1 MAYLCK
7 SVFTRINRIR
17 YIEYG
22 TERSPAKLT
31 RPTFN
36 ELYEPKKLMFNIL
49 GELTGTIDTE
59 KLVHNHSLIACVLW
73 KDLYGIENKSIASS
87 IKKFSTMSRED
98 MEELSKTVEL
108 RYLLGVMNSKYASV
122 LLTNLRGGDYH
133 IYPEHIRNIPIPSAT
148 PAQQKPSLALVDT
161 RLKQVRTSVLA
172 AKKANPQADTSKE
185 KAEIDRTS
193 THTCYACMFALY
205 GLSED
210 EIKIVEGG

>member
-1 MAYLCK
+1 MYLFK
-7 SVFTRINRIR
+7 SKCTRINRIR

-31 RPTFN
+31 RPIFN
-36 ELYEPKKLMFNIL
+36 ELYEPKKLIFNVL

-73 KDLYGIENKSIASS
+73 KGLSGVENKSIASS

-133 IYPEHIRNIPIPSAT
+133 IYPEHIRNIPIPSVT
-148 PAQQKPSLALVDT
+148 LEQQEPIIALVD
-161 RLKQVRTSVLA
+161 KILA
-172 AKKANPQADTSKE
+172 AKKADSSADTTEWE
-185 KAEIDRTS
+185 KQID
-193 THTCYACMFALY
+193 HKVYELY
-205 GLSED
+205 GLTED
-210 EIKIVEGG
+210 EIAIVEGN

>member
-1 MAYLCK
+1 MACLYK
-7 SVFTRINRIR
+7 SVFTRISRIR

-36 ELYEPKKLMFNIL
+36 ELYEPKKLMINVL

-73 KDLYGIENKSIASS
+73 KDLYVVENKSIASS
-87 IKKFSTMSRED
+87 IKKFSTISRED

-133 IYPEHIRNIPIPSAT
+133 IYPEHIRNIPISSA
-148 PAQQKPSLALVDT
+148 PAQQKPIIALVD
-161 RLKQVRTSVLA
+161 KILA
-172 AKKANPQADTSKE
+172 SKKYNPQADTSKE

-193 THTCYACMFALY
+193 TRTCYACMYALY

-210 EIKIVEGG
+210 EIKIVEGR

>member
-1 MAYLCK
+1 M
-7 SVFTRINRIR
+7 FTRISRIR

-36 ELYEPKKLMFNIL
+36 ELYEPKKLMINVL

-73 KDLYGIENKSIASS
+73 KDLYVVENKSIASS
-87 IKKFSTMSRED
+87 IKKFSTISRED
-98 MEELSKTVEL
+98 MEELSKTLEL

-133 IYPEHIRNIPIPSAT
+133 IYPEHIRNIPISSA
-148 PAQQKPSLALVDT
+148 PAQQKPIIALVD
-161 RLKQVRTSVLA
+161 KILA
-172 AKKANPQADTSKE
+172 SKKYNPQADTSKE

-193 THTCYACMFALY
+193 TRTCYACMYALY

-210 EIKIVEGG
+210 EIKIVEGR

>member
-1 MAYLCK
+1 MYLFK
-7 SVFTRINRIR
+7 SKCTRINRIR

-31 RPTFN
+31 RLTFN
-36 ELYEPKKLMFNIL
+36 ELYEPKKLMFNVL

-73 KDLYGIENKSIASS
+73 KNLYGVENKSIASS

-148 PAQQKPSLALVDT
+148 LEQQEPIIALVD
-161 RLKQVRTSVLA
+161 KILA
-172 AKKANPQADTSKE
+172 EKKANCMADTSE
-185 KAEIDRTS
+185 LEQEINKLVYS
-193 THTCYACMFALY
+193 LY
-205 GLSED
+205 GLTTE
-210 EIKIVEGG
+210 EIIIVERK

>member
-1 MAYLCK
+1 M
-7 SVFTRINRIR
+7 INV
-17 YIEYG
+17 
-22 TERSPAKLT
+22 
-31 RPTFN
+31 
-36 ELYEPKKLMFNIL
+36 L

-73 KDLYGIENKSIASS
+73 KDLYVVENKSIASS
-87 IKKFSTMSRED
+87 IKKFSTISRED

-133 IYPEHIRNIPIPSAT
+133 IYPEHIRNIPISSA
-148 PAQQKPSLALVDT
+148 PAQQKPIIALVD
-161 RLKQVRTSVLA
+161 KILA
-172 AKKANPQADTSKE
+172 SKKYNPQADTSKE

-193 THTCYACMFALY
+193 TRTCYACMYALY

-210 EIKIVEGG
+210 EIKIVEGR

>member
-1 MAYLCK
+1 MLLFIKIFLSACLFK
-7 SVFTRINRIR
+7 SACTRINRIR

-36 ELYEPKKLMFNIL
+36 ELYEPKKLMFNVL

-59 KLVHNHSLIACVLW
+59 KLIHNHSLIACVLW
-73 KDLYGIENKSIASS
+73 KDLYGVENKSIASS

-122 LLTNLRGGDYH
+122 LLTNLRGVDYH
-133 IYPEHIRNIPIPSAT
+133 IYPDHIRNIPNPICHPR
-148 PAQQKPSLALVDT
+148 PA
-161 RLKQVRTSVLA
+161 
-172 AKKANPQADTSKE
+172 KAYH
-185 KAEIDRTS
+185 R
-193 THTCYACMFALY
+193 F
-205 GLSED
+205 GR
-210 EIKIVEGG
+210 

>member
-1 MAYLCK
+1 
-7 SVFTRINRIR
+7 
-17 YIEYG
+17 
-22 TERSPAKLT
+22 
-31 RPTFN
+31 
-36 ELYEPKKLMFNIL
+36 MFNVL

-148 PAQQKPSLALVDT
+148 PAQQKPIIALVD
-161 RLKQVRTSVLA
+161 KILA
-172 AKKANPQADTSKE
+172 AKKPILRQTQAKKSAKLTHW
-185 KAEIDRTS
+185 S
-193 THTCYACMFALY
+193 TIST
-205 GLSED
+205 D
-210 EIKIVEGG
+210 

>member
-1 MAYLCK
+1 M
-7 SVFTRINRIR
+7 FTRISRIR

-36 ELYEPKKLMFNIL
+36 ELYEPKKLMINVL

-73 KDLYGIENKSIASS
+73 KDLYVVENKSIASS
-87 IKKFSTMSRED
+87 IKKFSTISRED

-133 IYPEHIRNIPIPSAT
+133 IYPEHIRNIPISSA
-148 PAQQKPSLALVDT
+148 PAQQKPIIALVD
-161 RLKQVRTSVLA
+161 KILA
-172 AKKANPQADTSKE
+172 SKKYNPQADTSKE

-193 THTCYACMFALY
+193 TRTCYACMYALY

-210 EIKIVEGG
+210 EIKIVEGR

>member
-7 SVFTRINRIR
+7 SACTRINRIR

-36 ELYEPKKLMFNIL
+36 ELYEPKKLMFNVL

-122 LLTNLRGGDYH
+122 LLTNLRGVDYH
-133 IYPEHIRNIPIPSAT
+133 IYPDHIRNIPIPSAI
-148 PAQQKPSLALVDT
+148 PAQQKPIIDLVD
-161 RLKQVRTSVLA
+161 KILA
-172 AKKANPQADTSKE
+172 AKKPILRYTQAKKSAKFTHW
-185 KAEIDRTS
+185 S
-193 THTCYACMFALY
+193 TIST
-205 GLSED
+205 D
-210 EIKIVEGG
+210 

>member
-1 MAYLCK
+1 MACLYK

-36 ELYEPKKLMFNIL
+36 ELYEPKKLMFNVL

-59 KLVHNHSLIACVLW
+59 KLVHNHSIIACVLW
-73 KDLYGIENKSIASS
+73 KGLSGVENKSIASS

-148 PAQQKPSLALVDT
+148 PAQQKPIIALVD
-161 RLKQVRTSVLA
+161 KILA

-185 KAEIDRTS
+185 ECKIDTLV
-193 THTCYACMFALY
+193 YNLY
-205 GLSED
+205 GLTDD
-210 EIKIVEGG
+210 EIAIIEEK